1 MRDGALST
9 DELKVGEVVTRRDLH
24 ARFGG
29 TPQGGISPSTR
40 AQMVMAFVTE
50 QPAPDDFTG
59 WGEDGIF
66 HFSGAGIHGD
76 QEMTRGNLALLRHRE
91 QGRAVHL
98 FHQLGR
104 RAGEADRLYRHLGR
118 FEVDSEQPYYI
129 ADAPDT
135 NGNMRTVIVFR
146 LQPVGATVPDG
157 PRLPVTPLTETRII
171 KAPEITAARARRQ
184 PQESTNDILHR
195 LTADYASHLHGLGRE
210 AVSAQV
216 RVKGETRIARVDLL
230 DATENRLVEVR
241 HNSTRQSVRSAIGAL
256 MDYRRFFHPTPT
268 LVLLVPA
275 APREDLLDLCASLCI
290 EVVWPNPEG
299 GFTSTHD

>member
-1 MRDGALST
+1 MAK
-9 DELKVGEVVTRRDLH
+9 DELKVGEVVARRDLH

-40 AQMVMAFVTE
+40 AQMVMVFVTE
-50 QPAPDDFTG
+50 RPTPDDFTG

-66 HFSGAGIHGD
+66 HFSGAGMHGD
-76 QEMTRGNLALLRHRE
+76 QEMTRGNLALLRHKE
-91 QGRAVHL
+91 QGRTVHL

-104 RAGEADRLYRHLGR
+104 RADEPGRLYRHLGR
-118 FEVDSEQPYYI
+118 FEVDSEQPHYT
-129 ADAPDT
+129 ADAPDA
-135 NGNMRTVIVFR
+135 NGQMRIVIVFR
-146 LQPVGATVPDG
+146 LRPVGATVPGG
-157 PRLPVTPLTETRII
+157 PRLPVTPLTETRIT
-171 KAPEITAARARRQ
+171 KAPEITVAHVIRQ
-184 PQESTNDILHR
+184 PQESTNDIIRR
-195 LTADYASHLHGLGRE
+195 LTVDYASHLHGLGRE
-210 AVSAQV
+210 VVNAQV

-230 DATENRLVEVR
+230 DATENRLIEVK
-241 HNSTRQSVRSAIGAL
+241 HNTTRQSVRSAIGAL

-268 LVLLVPA
+268 LTLLVPA

>member
-1 MRDGALST
+1 MSE
-9 DELKVGEVVTRRDLH
+9 DELKLGEVIARHDLH

-29 TPQGGISPSTR
+29 TPQGGISPSIQ

-50 QPAPDDFTG
+50 RPNPDDFTG

-76 QEMTRGNLALLRHRE
+76 QEMTRGNLALLRHKE

-98 FHQLGR
+98 FHQLHKQAHKPG
-104 RAGEADRLYRHLGR
+104 RLYRHLGR
-118 FEVDSEQPYYI
+118 FEVDAEQPYYI
-129 ADAPDT
+129 ADAPDAS
-135 NGNMRTVIVFR
+135 GHMRNVIVFR
-146 LQPVGATVPDG
+146 LRPVGASVPEG
-157 PRLPVTPLTETRII
+157 PRLPVTPLTETRITQ
-171 KAPEITAARARRQ
+171 APEITVASVRRL
-184 PQESTNDILHR
+184 PQESPDGIVGR
-195 LTADYASHLHGLGRE
+195 LTADYASHLRGLGRE

-230 DATENRLVEVR
+230 DATKNRLIEVK
-241 HNSTRQSVRSAIGAL
+241 HNSTRQSVRGAIGAL

-268 LVLLVPA
+268 LTLLVPA